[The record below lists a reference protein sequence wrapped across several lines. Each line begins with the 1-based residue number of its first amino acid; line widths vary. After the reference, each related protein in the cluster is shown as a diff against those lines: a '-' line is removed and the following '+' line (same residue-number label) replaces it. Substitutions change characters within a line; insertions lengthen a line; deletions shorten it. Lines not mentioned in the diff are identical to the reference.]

1 MILVTLWS
9 DTMKKFRRIVLMF
22 LSVVLLLAGCGE
34 GITLK
39 YNLPKS
45 FSKGENGVVDESE
58 DYELIW
64 DDDAK
69 CALFKNKQTGYI
81 WSTTP
86 YDFYMT
92 GETNYSMSS
101 PVIIEYYD
109 PTDNSLQEEK
119 ALDAIEQETVST
131 EIKGKKIYN
140 TFYFENSEITVKLA
154 YYLDNNSLKV
164 SFNSDD
170 LFESGKK
177 KLINV
182 SVTPFLCAIANSNS
196 RDSYLFVPAGS
207 GALMYVDE
215 DLGEDSRDYRGEVY
229 GNDPARTQ
237 LDNPADQEPVR
248 LPCFGAVSGENAMF
262 GIVESEEGAATICAC
277 AGASGRGY
285 SNAYITFN
293 VRGYNNIEWDIGDS
307 KGVAV
312 ANDVVMLNDIWPS
325 GREFTVGYYPISGE
339 KADYNGMAE
348 CYKEYLKE
356 NNLLVKS
363 ETEQKN
369 YQITFIGG
377 AKTKDFFLGLPYDKF
392 LTVTDF
398 KKAKD
403 ILSDLTEKYE
413 SNPAI
418 VLKGYGEYGLDVS
431 KIGGG
436 FKFASALGSRKDQIE
451 LEDYCKKNKIQIY
464 TDFELIRFN
473 DSGSGFNTFFD
484 SARTANAETVLYYPK
499 KKNIRTDDTS
509 VRSIK
514 YLSRYSI
521 LDAVDK
527 LNSFTDSRVSGIA
540 LSSFGEIAYSD
551 YKNEEYMLKS
561 KYNEQSAKVINTV
574 KKAGH
579 NVFLS
584 AANAYAAGIC
594 NGIINTPIQ
603 NGGYNAL
610 DEQIPFYQL
619 VYSGSIPL
627 YGTPLNLALNPK
639 KSLLKMVESGVSPSF
654 KIGYE
659 INSAL
664 ISNADSQI
672 YGISYENNKDL
683 IKTTLEST
691 GDYFMSIKD
700 SAIKEHRIMSANIT
714 KTVFENG
721 VTVYVNHSSE
731 DIIVDGIELK
741 ALSFKY

>member
-9 DTMKKFRRIVLMF
+9 DTMKRIQKIGLM
-22 LSVVLLLAGCGE
+22 LLCAVLLLSGCGE
-34 GITLK
+34 SITLK
-39 YNLPKS
+39 YDLPKT
-45 FSKGENGVVDESE
+45 FSKGETGVVDENE
-58 DYELIW
+58 NYALLW
-64 DDDAK
+64 DDVAK
-69 CALFKNKQTGYI
+69 CALLKNKQTGYI

-86 YDFYMT
+86 YDFYTT
-92 GETNYSMSS
+92 GETSYSMSS
-101 PVIIEYYD
+101 PVVIEYYD
-109 PTDNSLQEEK
+109 PTDNSVQEEK
-119 ALDAIEQETVST
+119 ALDVIEQETVST
-131 EIKGKKIYN
+131 EIKDKKIYN

-182 SVTPFLCAIANSNS
+182 SVTPFLCAVANSNS
-196 RDSYLFVPAGS
+196 KDSYLFVPSGS

-215 DLGEDSRDYRGEVY
+215 DLGEDSRDYKGEVY
-229 GNDPARTQ
+229 GNDPARTK
-237 LDNPADQEPVR
+237 LDNPANEEPVR

-262 GIVESEEGAATICAC
+262 GIVESEEGAATICAS
-277 AGASGRGY
+277 AGTSSRGY

-325 GREFTVGYYPISGE
+325 NKRFTVGYYPLSGE

-348 CYKEYLKE
+348 CYREYLKE
-356 NNLLVKS
+356 NDLLVKS
-363 ETEQKN
+363 EAEQKN
-369 YQITFIGG
+369 FQITLIGG
-377 AKTKDFFLGLPYDKF
+377 AKTKDFFLGIPYDKF

-398 KKAKD
+398 KQSKE
-403 ILSDLTEKYE
+403 ILNELTEKYK
-413 SNPAI
+413 SNPTV
-418 VLKGYGEYGLDVS
+418 VLKGYGEYGIDVS
-431 KIGGG
+431 EIGGG
-436 FKFASALGSRKDQIE
+436 FKFASALGSCKDQTE
-451 LEDYCKKNKIQIY
+451 LEDYCKDKNISIY
-464 TDFELIRFN
+464 TDFELIKFN
-473 DSGSGFNTFFD
+473 ESGSGFNTFFD

-509 VRSIK
+509 FRSIK
-514 YLSRYSI
+514 YLSRHSI

-527 LNSFTDSRVSGIA
+527 LNSFTDSRVSGIS
-540 LSSFGEIAYSD
+540 LFSFGKIAYSD
-551 YKNEEYMLKS
+551 YKDEEFMLKS
-561 KYNEQSAKVINTV
+561 KYNEQSTKVINAV

-579 NVFLS
+579 DVFLS

-594 NGIINTPIQ
+594 DGITNTPIQ
-603 NGGYNAL
+603 NGGYNVL

-627 YGTPLNLALNPK
+627 YGTPLNLALNSQ
-639 KSLLKMVESGVSPSF
+639 KSLLKMVESGVAPSF
-654 KIGYE
+654 EIGYE
-659 INSAL
+659 IDSAL
-664 ISNADSQI
+664 ISNIDSNI
-672 YGISYENNKDL
+672 YGISYKDNRNL
-683 IKTTLEST
+683 IKTTLEATS
-691 GDYFMSIKD
+691 DFYQSIRN
-700 SAIKEHRIMSANIT
+700 SGIKEHRIMSEGVT

-721 VTVYVNHSSE
+721 VTVYVNHSSN
-731 DIIVDGIELK
+731 DVTVDGIELK